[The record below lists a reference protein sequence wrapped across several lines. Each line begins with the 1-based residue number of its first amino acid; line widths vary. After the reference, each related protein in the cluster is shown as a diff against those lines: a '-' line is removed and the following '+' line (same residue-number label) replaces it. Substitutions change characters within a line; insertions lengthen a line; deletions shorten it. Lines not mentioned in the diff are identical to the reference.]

1 MLLFFI
7 RREFNNRST
16 CWYFLESFSCTRG
29 WTWSPLF
36 DSICVEKNWEQERKR
51 KRIRWKRHQKESDKE
66 QVEERNNLIV
76 IATTI
81 IQQARDTHMALKGRL
96 ISTWLIKLTIYIL
109 LKQGHLYK
117 ALFFVFGVKQ
127 VELQATLKCSKLS
140 FFSGFDRVSN
150 ERAEIE
156 LGLVL
161 N

>member
-1 MLLFFI
+1 MTYQTYNLHFI
-7 RREFNNRST
+7 K
-16 CWYFLESFSCTRG
+16 TRA
-29 WTWSPLF
+29 F
-36 DSICVEKNWEQERKR
+36 V
-51 KRIRWKRHQKESDKE
+51 
-66 QVEERNNLIV
+66 
-76 IATTI
+76 
-81 IQQARDTHMALKGRL
+81 
-96 ISTWLIKLTIYIL
+96 
-109 LKQGHLYK
+109 K